1 VTATDPQ
8 PRERALLGL
17 LAAIQVTHIMDFMM
31 MMPLGPQLMRVFH
44 VTPHE
49 FGLLVSAYTFG
60 AAISGFL
67 AAFHI
72 DRFDRKTAL
81 LGIYSGFVVTALLC
95 AIAPGFWTLLAA
107 RAAAGV
113 FGGVAG
119 AVVYAI
125 IGDLIPEARR
135 GAATGVLA
143 SAFSLS
149 AIAGVP
155 IGLFLANH
163 FGWRAPFAFL
173 AGASLLLWAIGA
185 RLLPKIDR
193 HLQQRRSVSAA
204 HQLHAVFVNRNHLQ
218 AFALTAT
225 LMFAGFSVIPFISPY
240 MVANA
245 GLAETDLPYLYFAG
259 GLATLY
265 TSRLIGRLSDR
276 HGKRRVFR
284 IVATISIVPL
294 LITTNLPPVPVPVA
308 ICASVIFMVFVSG
321 RFVPLMAM
329 VTGSVTPQLRGS
341 FLAFNSSI
349 QQLFAGLAAY
359 SAGLIMGRTVD
370 GHITYYWVVGL
381 VAVTATLACIWLA
394 GKVQP
399 APDDV
404 AVSARR

>member
-1 VTATDPQ
+1 MSTPDPQ
-8 PRERALLGL
+8 LRERALLAL
-17 LAAIQVTHIMDFMM
+17 LAAIQVTHIMDFMV

-60 AAISGFL
+60 AAASGFL

-81 LGIYSGFVVTALLC
+81 LGIYAGFAVTTLLC
-95 AIAPGFWTLLAA
+95 ALAPGFWTLLAA

-119 AVVYAI
+119 AVIYAI
-125 IGDLIPEARR
+125 VGDLIPEQRR
-135 GAATGVLA
+135 GTAMGVIS
-143 SAFSLS
+143 SAFSLA

-163 FGWRAPFAFL
+163 FGWRAPFGFL
-173 AGASLLLWAIGA
+173 TVASVLLWIAGS
-185 RLLPKIDR
+185 RLLPKLDR
-193 HLQQRRSVSAA
+193 HLQARRASSIKS
-204 HQLHAVFVNRNHLQ
+204 QLQAVFANRNHLN

-240 MVANA
+240 TVANV

-259 GLATLY
+259 GLATLF
-265 TSRLIGRLSDR
+265 TSRWIGRLSDR
-276 HGKRRVFR
+276 HGKKRVFR
-284 IVATISIVPL
+284 IIATISIVPL
-294 LITTNLPPVPVPVA
+294 IITTNLPPVPVAVA
-308 ICASVIFMVFVSG
+308 IGASVIFMVFVSG
-321 RFVPLMAM
+321 RFVPVMAL
-329 VTGSVTPQLRGS
+329 VTASAEPRLRGS

-359 SAGLIMGRTVD
+359 SAGLIMGRAPD
-370 GHITYYWVVGL
+370 GRITYYWVVGL

-394 GKVQP
+394 GRVR
-399 APDDV
+399 
-404 AVSARR
+404 SAEPPP